1 MDEFDALARLSEVL
15 GVGDDCATVGA
26 PDDSNLLLTTDMLHE
41 TTDFPDGVT
50 SYTVGWRTAAVS
62 LSDVGGSGGR
72 ALAVV
77 AVYGAPDFE
86 DVEAFVRGAC
96 DACEAVGAEYVG
108 GDLDGHDER
117 TVVST
122 ALGAADE
129 PVGRD
134 GARPGDAVAVT
145 GALGRT
151 AVALREFEDGNIER
165 ANELFAFEPR
175 VAEGDSLSRYATAM
189 TDLSDGIAVGLH
201 NLADA
206 SCVSFDVERDALPT
220 LDGMRDDD
228 LYVGEDYELLFTL
241 PQDEADTARD
251 ALEEA
256 GTDMALIG
264 EAVESKDTNVTMDGE
279 PLRRRGYEH

>member
-15 GVGDDCATVGA
+15 GVGDDCAMVGT
-26 PDDSNLLLTTDMLHE
+26 PDDDSLLLTTDMLHE

-86 DVEAFVRGAC
+86 GVETFVEGAR
-96 DACEAVGAEYVG
+96 DACESVGAEYVG

-122 ALGAADE
+122 ALGATDE
-129 PVGRD
+129 PVGRE
-134 GARPGDAVAVT
+134 GARPDDVVAVT

-151 AVALREFEDGNIER
+151 AVGLREFERGNADR
-165 ANELFAFEPR
+165 ANELFRFEPR
-175 VAEGDSLSRYATAM
+175 VPEGDSLSRYATAM
-189 TDLSDGIAVGLH
+189 TDLSDGVAVGLH

-206 SCVSFDVERDALPT
+206 SDVGFELERDTLPT
-220 LDGMRDDD
+220 LDETRDDD
-228 LYVGEDYELLFTL
+228 IFVGEDYELLFTL
-241 PQDEADTARD
+241 PSDSVEEARD
-251 ALEEA
+251 VVGETGL
-256 GTDMALIG
+256 TVVG
-264 EAVESKDTNVTMDGE
+264 EAVERQDAKVTMDGE
-279 PLRRRGYEH
+279 PLGRRGYEH

>member
-15 GVGDDCATVGA
+15 GVGDDCATVEA
-26 PDDSNLLLTTDMLHE
+26 PDEANLLLTTDMLHE

-50 SYTVGWRTAAVS
+50 PYTVGWRTAAVS
-62 LSDVGGSGGR
+62 LSDIGGSGGR

-86 DVEAFVRGAC
+86 DVEPFVRGAR
-96 DACEAVGAEYVG
+96 DACEAVGAGYVG

-134 GARPGDAVAVT
+134 GARPGDIVAVT

-151 AVALREFEDGNIER
+151 AVALREFENGNLES
-165 ANELFAFEPR
+165 ANELFRFEPR
-175 VAEGDSLSRYATAM
+175 VVEGDALAPHATAM

-206 SCVSFDVERDALPT
+206 SGVSFDMERDALPT
-220 LDGMRDDD
+220 LDEMRDED

-241 PQDEADTARD
+241 PPETVEDAREAVDGTGMTVVGETVEKRD
-251 ALEEA
+251 A
-256 GTDMALIG
+256 
-264 EAVESKDTNVTMDGE
+264 NVTMDGE
-279 PLRRRGYEH
+279 PLGRRGYEH

>member
-15 GVGDDCATVGA
+15 GVGDDCAALDTPEEA
-26 PDDSNLLLTTDMLHE
+26 KILLTIDMLHE

-86 DVEAFVRGAC
+86 DVEAFVRGAR

-151 AVALREFEDGNIER
+151 AVALREFDGGNIER

-175 VAEGDSLSRYATAM
+175 VAEGDSLGGYATAM

-201 NLADA
+201 NLAEA
-206 SCVSFDVERDALPT
+206 SEVSFEVERDTLPT
-220 LDGMRDDD
+220 LTDARDDD
-228 LYVGEDYELLFTL
+228 IFVGEDYELLFTL
-241 PQDEADTARD
+241 PPERV
-251 ALEEA
+251 EEA
-256 GTDMALIG
+256 RNAVG
-264 EAVESKDTNVTMDGE
+264 ETGLKVVGETVENQDANVRMDGE
-279 PLRRRGYEH
+279 TLGRRGYEH

>member
-15 GVGDDCATVGA
+15 GVGDDCATVKT
-26 PDDSNLLLTTDMLHE
+26 PDDDNLLLTTDMLHE

-86 DVEAFVRGAC
+86 GVETFVEGAR
-96 DACEAVGAEYVG
+96 DACESVGAEYVG

-122 ALGAADE
+122 ALGATDE

-134 GARPGDAVAVT
+134 GACLGDAVAVT

-151 AVALREFEDGNIER
+151 AVALREFERGNTDR
-165 ANELFAFEPR
+165 ANELFRFEPR
-175 VAEGDSLSRYATAM
+175 VPEGDAVSRYATAM

-201 NLADA
+201 NLAEA
-206 SCVSFDVERDALPT
+206 SEVSFEVERDTLPT
-220 LDGMRDDD
+220 LTDARDGDIF
-228 LYVGEDYELLFTL
+228 VGEDYELLLTL
-241 PQDEADTARD
+241 QPEEVEEARD
-251 ALEEA
+251 AVGETGL
-256 GTDMALIG
+256 TVVG
-264 EAVESKDTNVTMDGE
+264 EAVERQDTNVTMDGE